1 MAYGSN
7 QTRYAYTTQ
16 RRKCKLTQM
25 DDMKYSNKDGFKI
38 MKVL

>member
-1 MAYGSN
+1 MH
-7 QTRYAYTTQ
+7 TQ
-16 RRKCKLTQM
+16 LEERKCKLTQM